1 MDEEAQTS
9 LVAKRTPWPA
19 GLHSVEEQ
27 RKKEEDEREQETRQ
41 QLQEERRLQQ
51 KEGEE
56 GHPTAG
62 PQLEGLLEQDRQ
74 QEPQELQEQ
83 QQQGGQQLAELLDPP
98 QLEPVAPQEPGN

>member
-51 KEGEE
+51 KEGE
-56 GHPTAG
+56 
-62 PQLEGLLEQDRQ
+62 
-74 QEPQELQEQ
+74 
-83 QQQGGQQLAELLDPP
+83 
-98 QLEPVAPQEPGN
+98 